1 MKFKSLLISCTGGAL
16 IGVSSLASA
25 EYTWETGFLGDFT
38 FSANVALTSDYVWRY
53 ASQTD
58 EKGAIQ
64 GGFDVA
70 HSTGL
75 YAGTWAS
82 NVDFRDG
89 GDQIDSDSDP
99 SMEWDVYGGFAYEFD
114 FGLGIDVGLIN
125 YRYPGAK
132 LDWVEYYGGLSYNLW
147 GVSLSGSVNY
157 TDDVFNSN
165 EDAWYYTAAAEYTFD
180 FKYPVTIGGDFGYYD
195 LDDFADENTKALRAV
210 DPTADSLN
218 DDYWGY
224 RIGAN
229 VDLHGFVFDVS
240 YYNTTDQGDS
250 EEALNISG
258 TDWTDSRWVATISTS
273 F

>member
-1 MKFKSLLISCTGGAL
+1 MG
-16 IGVSSLASA
+16 
-25 EYTWETGFLGDFT
+25 
-38 FSANVALTSDYVWRY
+38 
-53 ASQTD
+53 
-58 EKGAIQ
+58 
-64 GGFDVA
+64 

-82 NVDFRDG
+82 NVDFEDG
-89 GDQIDSDSDP
+89 GARNDSDSDP

-195 LDDFADENTKALRAV
+195 LDDFADANSKAN
-210 DPTADSLN
+210 PGGGSLN

-229 VDLHGFVFDVS
+229 VDVHGFVFDVS
-240 YYNTTDQGDS
+240 YYNTTDQGDA
-250 EEALNISG
+250 EEALNIED
-258 TDWTDSRWVATISTS
+258 TNWADSRWVATISTS

>member
-1 MKFKSLLISCTGGAL
+1 MKLKSLFITCAGGAL
-16 IGVSSLASA
+16 LGGSSLASA
-25 EYTWETGFLGDFT
+25 EHTWETQSLGDFT

-64 GGFDVA
+64 GGFDVS

-75 YAGTWAS
+75 YVGTWAS

-89 GDQIDSDSDP
+89 GSSLDSDSDP
-99 SMEWDVYGGFAYEFD
+99 SMEWDLYGGFAHEFD
-114 FGLGIDVGLIN
+114 MGLGIDIGLIN

-132 LDWVEYYGGLSYNLW
+132 LDWVEYYGGLSYTVW
-147 GVSLSGSVNY
+147 GVGLSGSVNY

-165 EDAWYYTAAAEYTFD
+165 ESAWYYTAAAEYTFD

-195 LDDFADENTKALRAV
+195 LDDFADANTKALRAA
-210 DPTADSLN
+210 DPTANSLN
-218 DDYWGY
+218 DDYTGY
-224 RIGAN
+224 RIGAA
-229 VDLHGFVFDVS
+229 VDVHGFVFDVS
-240 YYNTTDQGDS
+240 YHNTIDNKDAEQ
-250 EEALNISG
+250 ALNIG
-258 TDWTDSRWVATISTS
+258 DTNWADGRFVATISTS

>member
-1 MKFKSLLISCTGGAL
+1 MKLKSLVIGCTGCVF
-16 IGVSSLASA
+16 IGTSSLASA

-82 NVDFRDG
+82 NVDFRNG
-89 GDQIDSDSDP
+89 GDQLDSDSDP
-99 SMEWDVYGGFAYEFD
+99 SMELDLYGGFAYEFD
-114 FGLGIDVGLIN
+114 MGLGIDVGLIN

-132 LDWVEYYGGLSYNLW
+132 LDWVEYYGGLSYTLW

-165 EDAWYYTAAAEYTFD
+165 ESAWYYTGAAEYTFD

-195 LDDFADENTKALRAV
+195 LDDFADANSKAN
-210 DPTADSLN
+210 PGGGSLN

-229 VDLHGFVFDVS
+229 VDVHGFVFDVS
-240 YYNTTDQGDS
+240 YYNTTDQDDS
-250 EEALNISG
+250 EEALNIED
-258 TDWTDSRWVATISTS
+258 TNWTDSRWVATISTS